1 LNTYEKANVDF
12 FFLVAGGGGGGG
24 AAGQNTGQGFVNLQ
38 HWDDRPGAA
47 NTADAIAQRATG
59 AFRNL
64 RDAQVF
70 TLVPGSVR
78 GLGDTSGFS
87 MQLRNTTGM
96 SRDEFAAARDRLIEL
111 ANSSPLLTQVRLSD
125 LPDVAT

>member
-1 LNTYEKANVDF
+1 
-12 FFLVAGGGGGGG
+12 
-24 AAGQNTGQGFVNLQ
+24 
-38 HWDDRPGAA
+38 
-47 NTADAIAQRATG
+47 AIAQRATG

-125 LPDVAT
+125 LPDVATLKVDLDTQRLSAYGLSTTSVNTTLAT